1 MMLARALVL
10 AALGLV
16 TARAPVSAAP
26 ETIHAV
32 LHVHS
37 TVTTGALTLDELA
50 ETAAREKVQA
60 VFLSENYLLRV
71 EYSLPPFRALTR
83 VTWTERGV
91 LDEGLERYLALVG
104 EAQRR
109 HPDVLLIPGV
119 EVMPHYHWDGAPW
132 TLDMTVRDTQKNLL
146 VFGLTDPAALA
157 ALPSPGNPGAGHYGW
172 QSALDAAPAL
182 LVVPGLA
189 VLFTRRHR
197 RIRIGHA
204 VVVVRQRRWALG
216 GALVLVGVAALV
228 RGWPF
233 TVDRYPTSSDAGLVP
248 HQELIDDVGRL
259 GGVTVWSFPEAR
271 DLGETAVGPIQVRHR
286 TDPYADDLVRTV
298 RYTAFGAVYEDTTS
312 FEHPGAGWDGILARY
327 AAGERSRPAWAVGE
341 SGFHEYRAGKR
352 VGTVQTVLLETDKT
366 VAGVLDAFRRGRMYA
381 LRRTPEL
388 GLDLDGFT
396 IRSGDATAGSGGTL
410 RVAAGAV
417 VEVSVGLTAS
427 DGSAQPVRVTL
438 VRNGAVVNA
447 WTVTTPFATVH
458 RETFD
463 GHPLVFRVDARGSR
477 PHRLLTN
484 PIFVRPS

>member
-1 MMLARALVL
+1 MTLVGGLVL
-10 AALGLV
+10 ATVVLV
-16 TARAPVSAAP
+16 TSPALVSAAP
-26 ETIHAV
+26 ETIPAV

-37 TVTTGALTLDELA
+37 TVSTGALTLDELA
-50 ETAAREKVQA
+50 ETAAREKIQA
-60 VFLSENYLLRV
+60 VFLTENYLLRV

-91 LDEGLERYLALVG
+91 LDGGLERYLGLVG

-119 EVMPHYHWDGAPW
+119 EVMPHYHWDGSPW

-146 VFGLTDPAALA
+146 VFGVTDPAALA
-157 ALPSPGNPGAGHYGW
+157 ALPSPGNPRTGQYAW

-182 LVVPGLA
+182 LVVPGVA

-197 RIRIGHA
+197 RIRIGQV

-216 GALVLVGVAALV
+216 GALVLVGAAALV

-233 TVDRYPTSSDAGLVP
+233 TVDRYPTSSDVGLVP
-248 HQELIDDVGRL
+248 HQALIDDVGRL

-298 RYTAFGAVYEDTTS
+298 RYTAFGAVYEDTTR
-312 FEHPGAGWDGILARY
+312 FELPGEGWDGILARY

-366 VAGVLDAFRRGRMYA
+366 VVGVLDALKRGRMYA
-381 LRRTPEL
+381 LRRTPEV
-388 GLDLDGFT
+388 GLDLGRFT
-396 IRSGDATAGSGGTL
+396 IVSGDATAGSGETL
-410 RVAAGAV
+410 RVPAGAV
-417 VEVSVGLTAS
+417 VEVSVAIAAS
-427 DGSAQPVRVTL
+427 DGSVQPVRVTL
-438 VRNGAVVNA
+438 VRNGAVAGA

-458 RETFD
+458 REAFD
-463 GHPLVFRVDARGSR
+463 GRPLVFRVDARGTR
-477 PHRLLTN
+477 PHHLLTN
-484 PIFVRPS
+484 PIFVLPS